1 MQKGISIAR
10 DFFINPLG
18 RVRLVQ
24 LTDATYQVLYKFF
37 SSSFKKLI
45 GQKVTIQ
52 FTGSLQG
59 QMKSMVE
66 QFVASQQSS
75 INFSLFQGTEVV
87 KEITVVSVKQITRT
101 QFSVSML
108 VTLASNTA
116 FPLVVTTTLV

>member
-1 MQKGISIAR
+1 MQKGVSIAR

-24 LTDATYQVLYKFF
+24 MTDATYQVLYKFF

-52 FTGSLQG
+52 FTGSLQA
-59 QMKSMVE
+59 QMKAMVE
-66 QFVASQQSS
+66 QFVASQQAS
-75 INFSLFQGTEVV
+75 INFTLFQGNEVV
-87 KEITVVSVKQITRT
+87 KEITVISVEQVTRS
-101 QFSVSML
+101 QYAVGMV

-116 FPLVVTTTLV
+116 FPLVVTTTLA